1 MGHSASPGKVN
12 FTAGS
17 SSFLLRK
24 KQNKTIFPLQD
35 LQQSCCTNG
44 KDQDN
49 QNMINLRNM
58 SSSLWK
64 CKVQVD
70 QGSAWHSSAL
80 SRYRH
85 FVVDVQLV
93 VDVTSM
99 MFGLNQ
105 T

>member
-1 MGHSASPGKVN
+1 MGGNASPGKVN
-12 FTAGS
+12 FTAGLS
-17 SSFLLRK
+17 LFLK
-24 KQNKTIFPLQD
+24 EKQQQRFVPLQD

-49 QNMINLRNM
+49 QNVINLQKM

-70 QGSAWHSSAL
+70 QESAWHSSAL
-80 SRYRH
+80 SRY

-99 MFGLNQ
+99 MFDLNQ
-105 T
+105 S

>member
-1 MGHSASPGKVN
+1 MGGSASPGKVN
-12 FTAGS
+12 FTAGLS
-17 SSFLLRK
+17 LFL
-24 KQNKTIFPLQD
+24 KQQQIFVPLQD

-49 QNMINLRNM
+49 QNMINLQKI

-70 QGSAWHSSAL
+70 RGSAWHSSAL

-99 MFGLNQ
+99 MFDLNQ
-105 T
+105 S

>member
-1 MGHSASPGKVN
+1 MGGNASPGKVN
-12 FTAGS
+12 FTAGLYL
-17 SSFLLRK
+17 FLFK
-24 KQNKTIFPLQD
+24 KQQQRFVPLQD

-70 QGSAWHSSAL
+70 QGSAMLTQHGIQVHYQDIVILWLMSSL
-80 SRYRH
+80 W
-85 FVVDVQLV
+85 L
-93 VDVTSM
+93 
-99 MFGLNQ
+99 MFGFIQ

>member
-1 MGHSASPGKVN
+1 MGGNASPGKVN
-12 FTAGS
+12 FTAGLS
-17 SSFLLRK
+17 LFLK
-24 KQNKTIFPLQD
+24 EKQQQRFVPLQD

-49 QNMINLRNM
+49 QNVINLQKM

-64 CKVQVD
+64 YKVQVD
-70 QGSAWHSSAL
+70 QESAWHSSAL
-80 SRYRH
+80 SRYCH

-99 MFGLNQ
+99 MFDFIQ